1 MVQFCSDFFLPGDCW
16 ETTRVFWVPQP
27 RAHSGQQRWEHGEG
41 GWECPCR
48 RLCWQHLEAE
58 GFPGHQ
64 LWDVP
69 RTWAGEGVGV
79 SAPALLQPLGEG
91 AAARGPRE
99 LLVELLGGVR
109 ACVAQWYKHCF
120 SLPPPAERRQP

>member
-1 MVQFCSDFFLPGDCW
+1 MGKEDGSAP
-16 ETTRVFWVPQP
+16 
-27 RAHSGQQRWEHGEG
+27 AG
-41 GWECPCR
+41 GSAGST
-48 RLCWQHLEAE
+48 LK
-58 GFPGHQ
+58 

-99 LLVELLGGVR
+99 SLVELLGGVR
-109 ACVAQWYKHCF
+109 ACMAQWCKHCF